1 MNRRENIR
9 EIIEPENLKV
19 KKRIPPIVPIYRRWF
34 NPMVPIYRRWFNLI
48 VPINRRWFNPIVP
61 IYWRWFEKKIFFSTS
76 FKFSPR
82 LFLIQGV
89 RI

>member
-34 NPMVPIYRRWFNLI
+34 NPIVPIYRRWFN
-48 VPINRRWFNPIVP
+48 PIV
-61 IYWRWFEKKIFFSTS
+61 
-76 FKFSPR
+76 
-82 LFLIQGV
+82 LIIKDV
-89 RI
+89 LNP